1 MLYYGMDTRQVF
13 TPSNVFWQLH
23 WDSSLD
29 IMTTHGLPL
38 LVLRSID
45 NS

>member
-1 MLYYGMDTRQVF
+1 MDTRQVF